1 MTNKEQEDYWR
12 KYAKQNAKMEKL
24 AVYIM
29 LLAFR
34 RGYRDVIQS
43 LQTVGVIETLAI
55 LDSLINRNL
64 INDAYKKIYMQ
75 VGEKQKVWA
84 DRDVIIRLVKP
95 KPILGSV
102 APSFGIGFENPQW
115 LARLK
120 QIVNNI
126 DTIERVNSVRSTI
139 AADMRRSISNSA
151 QRNVSIRKITAD
163 LRKDFPDLS
172 YRRAETIARTE
183 VTYISNIAQEQS
195 AMELGI
201 DLKKVWI
208 RTLDSRTRD
217 THVNA
222 PRNPIDSDQPF
233 IVGGKKMMR
242 PGDPAGGIKE
252 IINCRCVVSY
262 VPADDYEDLLDDEG
276 NFQSEPIGGANN
288 IFY

>member
-1 MTNKEQEDYWR
+1 MTNAEQEAYWR
-12 KYAKQNAKMEKL
+12 KYAQQNAKMEKL

-34 RGYRDVIQS
+34 RGYREVIHS
-43 LQTVGVIETLAI
+43 LKTIGVIETLAI
-55 LDSLINRNL
+55 LDTIINRTL

-84 DRDVIIRLVKP
+84 DRDVLIRLVKP
-95 KPILGSV
+95 KLQPGGIE
-102 APSFGIGFENPQW
+102 PSFGIGFENPQW

-120 QIVNNI
+120 QITNNI

-139 AADMRRSISNSA
+139 ANDMRQSISRSA

-163 LRKDFPDLS
+163 LRSDFPDLS

-195 AMELGI
+195 AYELDI

-222 PRNPIDSDQPF
+222 PRKPIDANEPF

-276 NFQSEPIGGANN
+276 NFRSEPIGGANN
-288 IFY
+288 INY